1 MSLKLVKAPRLPS
14 TPVEYDREI
23 FDNIF
28 SIIRQYFNQLDN
40 PGPVNFSTQRVS
52 AVGSTPAQVFSALSC
67 VEPNPSNPGQS
78 VISLPTQADFA
89 NLRSGDIYYDTSG
102 GTATSYPLRI
112 KA

>member
-1 MSLKLVKAPRLPS
+1 MSLKLVKAPRLPVA
-14 TPVEYDREI
+14 PVTYDREV

-40 PGPVNFSTQRVS
+40 PGPVNFSTQRNP
-52 AVGSTPAQVFSALSC
+52 AVGSTPAQIFSALSC
-67 VEPNPSNPGQS
+67 VQPNPSNPAQF

-102 GTATSYPLRI
+102 GAATSYPLRI